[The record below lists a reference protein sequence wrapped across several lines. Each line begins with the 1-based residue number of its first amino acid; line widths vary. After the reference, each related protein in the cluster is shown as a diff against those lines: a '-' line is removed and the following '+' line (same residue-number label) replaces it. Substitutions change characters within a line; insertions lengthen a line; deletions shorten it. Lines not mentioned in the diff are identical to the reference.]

1 VQETLDPR
9 IENVMP
15 ILSKLQKQVSEMK
28 ETVDLAEWADSLIEG
43 EGGPEA
49 SEEPIFT
56 EPVETLPADGA
67 DAPASELNE
76 REETLDDVIARHKDA
91 VENFKQGGDMGYD
104 LESDLWDYYFT
115 NGEIRNYDADA
126 SEFISTSLADYLGI
140 DEGLG
145 DIANKIGGALKTGA
159 KAVGKAIVGKDDAEL
174 MIDLKRRAGVRNP
187 ENGKP
192 SMAHSEV
199 EKQVD
204 EVDMG
209 QADSSLR
216 NEPKQNNDKMD
227 HFTALGRA
235 SKKMGHNHY
244 MDVPDEKLE
253 ALRAMV
259 KRFRAGEEVD
269 ESALQASF
277 GIKKYGEDGMK
288 KLQQLGRE
296 HASEKTKQNTRAE
309 FSDKEKPV
317 AEGSDGYEPI
327 AHAIEQYITKHY
339 NGKSGLDTDDFM
351 KVASMVRNGSIN
363 AARKFAS
370 TLDTDPRDKLLSMLG
385 QGVAEDLDADQK
397 RVGQL
402 GPTSKVK
409 NNNIGKLVGANENF
423 INTVDQAV
431 VSEMDKSQTPPGR
444 DDDVK
449 GPEGKA
455 TPITP
460 KKMADDAKKV
470 LDKQKVK
477 EGQSDL
483 DRILIIMNHR
493 R

>member
-1 VQETLDPR
+1 
-9 IENVMP
+9 
-15 ILSKLQKQVSEMK
+15 
-28 ETVDLAEWADSLIEG
+28 
-43 EGGPEA
+43 
-49 SEEPIFT
+49 
-56 EPVETLPADGA
+56 
-67 DAPASELNE
+67 
-76 REETLDDVIARHKDA
+76 
-91 VENFKQGGDMGYD
+91 
-104 LESDLWDYYFT
+104 
-115 NGEIRNYDADA
+115 
-126 SEFISTSLADYLGI
+126 
-140 DEGLG
+140 
-145 DIANKIGGALKTGA
+145 
-159 KAVGKAIVGKDDAEL
+159 
-174 MIDLKRRAGVRNP
+174 
-187 ENGKP
+187 
-192 SMAHSEV
+192 
-199 EKQVD
+199 
-204 EVDMG
+204 
-209 QADSSLR
+209 
-216 NEPKQNNDKMD
+216 MD
-227 HFTALGRA
+227 HFTALGKA
-235 SKKMGHNHY
+235 SKKMGHDHF
-244 MDVPDEKLE
+244 MDVPDDKLE
-253 ALRAMV
+253 ALKAMV

-277 GIKKYGEDGMK
+277 GYDKYGEPGMLA
-288 KLQQLGRE
+288 LQDAGRKG
-296 HASEKTKQNTRAE
+296 ASEKTKQNIRAK

-317 AEGSDGYEPI
+317 TEGSDGYEPI

-385 QGVAEDLDADQK
+385 QGVAEGEGMFGRSKYDKRYLDKFDPTEVMNISDDPEMKANRTTRQGSLRTSKKDLEFAFGPPGEDDTWVLEFRNGLVATVYPNPNSNFGMDWFIGGNHPDIEDYVLKAYSAAIDDLEEGLDADQK